1 MIDHVMEL
9 PETLTPSKMSSFQ
22 SCGLAFRLSAI
33 DRIAEPPTA
42 PTVTGTITHETL
54 EQLYLLPAGQRTPA
68 DAAELAAD
76 TLTRFAANDPEW
88 AALDPDPATAAE
100 IAAASAAAA
109 ARYFQLED
117 PTRIEPIGLELR
129 VETEI
134 DTAAGPVKLRGII
147 DRLDL
152 VDGELVITDYKTGRV
167 PDPRFDHSRLAG
179 VHFYALLCEHLLGR
193 RPAEVRLLYLSDPA
207 TAVTDKPTDQ
217 STRGLTNRISAMWSA
232 IGNAC
237 RSGNFQP
244 RPSKLCDWCGYHAY
258 CPAQGGALPAPPTTA
273 ETPVTVGASS

>member
-1 MIDHVMEL
+1 MEL

-33 DRIAEPPTA
+33 DRIEEPPTV

-54 EQLYLLPAGQRTPA
+54 ERLFLLPAGQRTPA

-88 AALDPDPATAAE
+88 AALDPDPATAAG
-100 IAAASAAAA
+100 IAEASAAAVG
-109 ARYFQLED
+109 RYFLLED
-117 PTRIEPIGLELR
+117 PTRIEPVGLELR

-134 DTAAGPVKLRGII
+134 DTAAGPVRLRGII

-167 PDPRFDHSRLAG
+167 PDPRFDHSRLSG
-179 VHFYALLCEHLLGR
+179 VHFYALLCEHLLGC

-232 IGNAC
+232 IGSAC

-258 CPAQGGALPAPPTTA
+258 CPAQGGALPAPP
-273 ETPVTVGASS
+273 ETPVTVGVAS